1 MTDSDTIYDKNGII
15 IKKPA
20 KNNYHLFFSLE
31 NQNIYL
37 EKIINFT
44 MLDIF
49 YALNKDIFEDY
60 KLIIHDDNNASVY
73 FLFKHFMRD
82 LGVPH
87 KYAYIN
93 IVIEKSENL
102 IQFKAQT
109 IENKIP
115 ENLPSDVELLEIN
128 DIVVDCLLETQ
139 HKMNYSTALTLYSK
153 IETLDF
159 LEKFASN
166 IFSKIFLRIK
176 QFIENY
182 K

>member
-1 MTDSDTIYDKNGII
+1 MTDSDTIYYKNGII
-15 IKKPA
+15 IKKQS

-31 NQNIYL
+31 NSNIYL
-37 EKIINFT
+37 EKLINFT

-49 YALNKDIFEDY
+49 YELNKDIFEDY
-60 KLIIHDDNNASVY
+60 KLIIHNDNNASAY

-93 IVIEKSENL
+93 IVLEKSNNL

-109 IENKIP
+109 IQSDIP
-115 ENLPSDVELLEIN
+115 DNLPNDVELLEIN
-128 DIVVDCLLETQ
+128 NIVVDCLLETP
-139 HKMNYSTALTLYSK
+139 HKMNYSSVLTTSSK
-153 IETLDF
+153 IEILDF
-159 LEKFASN
+159 LENFATCV
-166 IFSKIFLRIK
+166 FSKIFIRIK